1 MCELCC
7 VVLYRALCV
16 SSVVCT
22 VQGIVCELCCVVLYR
37 ALCVSSVV
45 LYCTGHCV

>member
-1 MCELCC
+1 MSF
-7 VVLYRALCV
+7 VVLYCTGIVCELLLC
-16 SSVVCT
+16 CT